1 MRMRAEFTRLVERI
15 LAECRAN
22 NIDLSRTAVEDLL
35 AARVTAMAKALRVQE
50 ATIVRSHLSTI
61 DPTEFVAELRFA
73 RAETERE
80 VADTSPTVLDLDSVG
95 RLIGSLGQAVRC
107 VSLNHQ
113 SLTGSERDKWDAI
126 GVLDAAGDGLT
137 LLGAAL
143 NDADNTAGRVSVLL
157 SDEAVVHTRHSLEQ
171 TISNLTSGKWSFD
184 HGASLDAG
192 VAKRMAEDLALL
204 PGK

>member
-22 NIDLSRTAVEDLL
+22 DVDLSHAAVEDLV
-35 AARVTAMAKALRVQE
+35 AVRVTAMAKALRVQE

-80 VADTSPTVLDLDSVG
+80 VANTSPTVFDLDSAG
-95 RLIGSLGQAVRC
+95 RLVASLGQAVRC
-107 VSLNHQ
+107 MSLNHQ
-113 SLTGSERDKWDAI
+113 SLAGSERDKWEAI

-137 LLGAAL
+137 LLGEAL
-143 NDADNTAGRVSVLL
+143 KDADNTAGRVSVLL
-157 SDEAVVHTRHSLEQ
+157 SDEAVVHARNSIEQ
-171 TISNLTSGKWSFD
+171 TISNLTSGKWSFG

-192 VAKRMAEDLALL
+192 VAKRMAQDLALL
-204 PGK
+204 PGN